1 MKNHLSS
8 KVLTLTLFAIP
19 ISITIGIAA
28 VEVLSFIIILF
39 FLINIKNLDFK
50 FDKKIIFLFF
60 LAFYYAI
67 LAYLKIDTTLNIKDD
82 LRYSSFFYFRY
93 VLISLSILF
102 LLDRI
107 NSSNKVIVFS
117 VLIFCSLIMLDAWLQ
132 FFSGRN
138 LLGYEIIKNRISGVF
153 GDDLILGSF
162 LVRVLPFLVW
172 LIFFFKIDIEKNY
185 NFLLIFI
192 SSCFITV
199 YLSSERTSLILLLFT
214 IILFYFFIK
223 DLRKLLLKSIII
235 CIISVIV
242 IYISNLGK
250 YDPTNRII
258 IKTFNQITNYKFV
271 EEDLDNVPT
280 EVYEKVLNRKKSN
293 LYNERLLIF
302 SLDHTQHYILAYKL
316 FTENPYFGIGPKGFR
331 NYCRKVSYDP
341 DEGFC
346 SSHPHNIIAQ
356 LLSETGIVGISL
368 FLIAYF
374 FVITKLVMTKLK
386 DTVNL
391 KQSSYQFYIISIA
404 IIINLFPL
412 LPSGNYF
419 NNWFCI
425 LTFYYVG
432 LYLFTYK
439 KILS

>member
-162 LVRVLPFLVW
+162 LARVLPFLVW

-316 FTENPYFGIGPKGFR
+316 FTENPYFGVGPKGFR

-341 DEGFC
+341 DVGFC

>member
-1 MKNHLSS
+1 MINHFSN
-8 KVLTLTLFAIP
+8 KVLPLILFAIP
-19 ISITIGIAA
+19 ISITIGIAV
-28 VEVLSFIIILF
+28 VEVLSFIIIIF
-39 FLINIKNLDFK
+39 FLINIKNLNFK
-50 FDKKIIFLFF
+50 YDKKIIFLFF

-67 LAYLKIDTTLNIKDD
+67 LAYFKIDTTPNISDD

-117 VLIFCSLIMLDAWLQ
+117 LLIFCSLIMLDAWLQ
-132 FFSGRN
+132 FFLGRN

-162 LVRVLPFLVW
+162 LVRTLPFFVW
-172 LIFFFKIDIEKNY
+172 LIFFFKIDIKQNY
-185 NFLLIFI
+185 YFLLIFM

-199 YLSSERTSLILLLFT
+199 YLSSERTSLVLLILT
-214 IILFYFFIK
+214 IILFYLFIK
-223 DLRKLLLKSIII
+223 DLRMLLSKSIII
-235 CIISVIV
+235 CIISIIV

-250 YDPTNRII
+250 YDPTERII

-271 EEDLDNVPT
+271 EENLDKISPET
-280 EVYEKVLNRKKSN
+280 YEKVLNRKKSN

-302 SLDHTQHYILAYKL
+302 SLDHTQHYLLAYKL
-316 FTENPYFGIGPKGFR
+316 FTENPYFGLGPKGFR
-331 NYCRKVSYDP
+331 NYCRKVSYNP
-341 DEGFC
+341 NVGFC

-374 FVITKLVMTKLK
+374 FVVSKLVSTKLK
-386 DTVNL
+386 EIVYL
-391 KQSSYQFYIISIA
+391 KKLNYQFYIISIA

-425 LTFYYVG
+425 LIFYYVG

-439 KILS
+439 KILN

>member
-1 MKNHLSS
+1 MINHSS
-8 KVLTLTLFAIP
+8 KKVLPLILFAIP
-19 ISITIGIAA
+19 ISITIGIAV
-28 VEVLSFIIILF
+28 VEVLSFLIILF
-39 FLINIKNLDFK
+39 FLINTKDLSLK

-67 LAYLKIDTTLNIKDD
+67 LAYLKIDTTPNINDD

-117 VLIFCSLIMLDAWLQ
+117 ILIFCSLIMLDAWLQ
-132 FFSGRN
+132 FFFGRN

-172 LIFFFKIDIEKNY
+172 LIFFFKIDIKKNY
-185 NFLLIFI
+185 KFLLFFM
-192 SSCFITV
+192 SSCIITV
-199 YLSSERTSLILLLFT
+199 YLSSERTSLVLLFFT
-214 IILFYFFIK
+214 IILFYFFIE
-223 DLRKLLLKSIII
+223 DLRKLLLKSIFIF
-235 CIISVIV
+235 IISISF

-258 IKTFNQITNYKFV
+258 IKTFNQITNYKFE
-271 EEDLDNVPT
+271 EEDLDKIPP

-316 FTENPYFGIGPKGFR
+316 FTENPFFGIGPKGFK
-331 NYCRKVSYDP
+331 NYCRKVLYNP
-341 DEGFC
+341 DVGFC

-374 FVITKLVMTKLK
+374 FVVSKLVSTKLK
-386 DTVNL
+386 DIVNL
-391 KQSSYQFYIISIA
+391 KKLNYQFYIVSIA

-425 LTFYYVG
+425 LNFYYVG
-432 LYLFTYK
+432 LYLFSYK
-439 KILS
+439 KILN

>member
-1 MKNHLSS
+1 MINNLSK
-8 KVLTLTLFAIP
+8 KVLPLILFAIP
-19 ISITIGIAA
+19 ISITIGIAV
-28 VEVLSFIIILF
+28 VEVLSFLIILF
-39 FLINIKNLDFK
+39 FLINTKDLSLK

-67 LAYLKIDTTLNIKDD
+67 LAYLKIDTTPNINDD

-117 VLIFCSLIMLDAWLQ
+117 ILIFCSLIMLDAWLQ
-132 FFSGRN
+132 FFFGRN

-172 LIFFFKIDIEKNY
+172 LIFFFKIDIKKNY
-185 NFLLIFI
+185 KFLLFFM
-192 SSCFITV
+192 SSCIITV
-199 YLSSERTSLILLLFT
+199 YLSSERTSLVLLFLT
-214 IILFYFFIK
+214 IILFYFFIE
-223 DLRKLLLKSIII
+223 DLRKLLLKSIFIF
-235 CIISVIV
+235 IISISF

-258 IKTFNQITNYKFV
+258 IKTFNQITNYKFE
-271 EEDLDNVPT
+271 EEDLDKIPP

-316 FTENPYFGIGPKGFR
+316 FTENPFFGIGPKGFK
-331 NYCRKVSYDP
+331 NYCRKVLYNP
-341 DEGFC
+341 DVGFC

-374 FVITKLVMTKLK
+374 FVVSKLVSTKLK
-386 DTVNL
+386 DIVNL
-391 KQSSYQFYIISIA
+391 KKLNYQFYIVSIA

-425 LTFYYVG
+425 LNFYYVG
-432 LYLFTYK
+432 LYLFSYK
-439 KILS
+439 KILN